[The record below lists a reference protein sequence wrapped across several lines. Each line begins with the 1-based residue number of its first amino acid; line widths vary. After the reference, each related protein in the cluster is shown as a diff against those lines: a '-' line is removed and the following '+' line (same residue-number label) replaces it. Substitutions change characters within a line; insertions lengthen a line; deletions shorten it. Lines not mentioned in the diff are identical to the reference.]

1 MYLEVAL
8 EALEEHGADER
19 AQLGHEQ
26 HGPLLPPALV
36 LVLVAALLALARQT
50 DEQRLLGLADAH
62 VVALGVVVEEGGGLA
77 RAQLERALRTL
88 VPRDVVDAVRLL
100 VVADKKGGLSASG

>member
-36 LVLVAALLALARQT
+36 PVAAALLALARQT

-100 VVADKKGGLSASG
+100 VVADRKGGLSASG